1 MILNKAEYRARPC
14 FLSALAM
21 SHTEGRDANM
31 SDAGIPRAA
40 IGAVAERSLMV
51 SEEHSALRWGSGG
64 VDVFSTPQMIALM
77 EESAVD
83 ALRPYLPPGQQTVGI
98 HLDVSH
104 LAATPMGGQ
113 VTARA
118 TLLEVDGR
126 KATFRVEAHDD
137 AGIIGEGTH
146 QRFLIDVERF
156 MNKARERL
164 TQ

>member
-1 MILNKAEYRARPC
+1 MPN
-14 FLSALAM
+14 
-21 SHTEGRDANM
+21 T
-31 SDAGIPRAA
+31 GIPREA
-40 IGAVAERSLMV
+40 IGATAERSLV
-51 SEEHSALRWGSGG
+51 VNEEHSAVRWGSGG
-64 VDVFSTPQMIALM
+64 IEVLSTPQMIAMM

-83 ALRPYLPPGQQTVGI
+83 VLRPYLPPDQQTVGI
-98 HLDVSH
+98 HLDVAH

-118 TLLEVDGR
+118 TLLEIEGR
-126 KATFRVEAHDD
+126 KAIFRVEAYDA
-137 AGIIGEGTH
+137 AGIIGEGMH